1 MTGIFGLE
9 WQPGRHSWIF
19 SPYVNTFHQFLL
31 VYCPRVRLFSLR
43 YSLINLSNFH
53 MKNRNNIDMDGIYGY
68 GNLETKQIII
78 IKVYLFF
85 SDERL
90 AYFMSVSK

>member
-1 MTGIFGLE
+1 
-9 WQPGRHSWIF
+9 
-19 SPYVNTFHQFLL
+19 
-31 VYCPRVRLFSLR
+31 
-43 YSLINLSNFH
+43 